1 MDEEEEGEY
10 DDEEEGEMMMDDEE
24 DEDEGSEA
32 PEGEEPSEEAKGE
45 DEDEEAGEEEDVYG
59 DEGVPDEDANMDTNI
74 EAKRDKMISD
84 LLSKEDLGIIQMRVK
99 ETVKVLSNFKE
110 LRDQSKS
117 RADYLDE
124 LKNDLCAAYDYN
136 RSLVELLLD
145 LFPPSECLEFIEANE
160 NQRPLTIRTNT
171 LKTKRKDLAKTL
183 IQRGVNLDPVAE
195 WSKVGLK
202 IYDSN
207 VPIGATP
214 EYLAGHYILQ
224 SASSFLP
231 VAALAP

>member
-1 MDEEEEGEY
+1 
-10 DDEEEGEMMMDDEE
+10 
-24 DEDEGSEA
+24 
-32 PEGEEPSEEAKGE
+32 
-45 DEDEEAGEEEDVYG
+45 
-59 DEGVPDEDANMDTNI
+59 
-74 EAKRDKMISD
+74 MISE

-117 RADYLDE
+117 RADYLEE

-136 RSLVELLLD
+136 RSLIELLLD

-214 EYLAGHYILQ
+214 EYLAGHYIL
-224 SASSFLP
+224 
-231 VAALAP
+231 